1 MRRWT
6 GLLLLL
12 PLLAGCRDD
21 HVRVAFR
28 PTVGDVYRYEVTVRS
43 RSEVRLPGERP
54 RVRDEKVVLQ
64 SQHTVLTAGRGG
76 VRVQVVL
83 SDANGGVRTF
93 VVRFD
98 RAAQLES
105 VESDDPVSV
114 VGGETGTSGAAGTS
128 GAGVFGIS
136 EIFPAA
142 AGAPPERPLAPGERW
157 RIDQLVAVPGS
168 IGRAELTGQGRLD
181 ELGYIGDAAVAR
193 LATTIRLQLTSA
205 QETADGE
212 RVILDGVQT
221 TKQRAAHDLADG
233 AVRSADSTT
242 EGTYA
247 LEIDPPGGQ
256 LREPV
261 RGTLTVRVRS
271 TTKRL
276 R

>member
-1 MRRWT
+1 VRRWT
-6 GLLLLL
+6 GLLLVL
-12 PLLAGCRDD
+12 PLLVGCRDD

-28 PTVGDVYRYEVTVRS
+28 PKVGDVFRYEVTVRS

-54 RVRDEKVVLQ
+54 AVRDEKVVLQ
-64 SQHTVLTAGRGG
+64 SQHTVLTAGRNG

-83 SDANGGVRTF
+83 ADASGSVRTF

-105 VESDDPVSV
+105 VESDDRVSV
-114 VGGETGTSGAAGTS
+114 AQGEGASGPSSS

-142 AGAPPERPLAPGERW
+142 AGAPPERRLGPGERW
-157 RIDQLVAVPGS
+157 RVDDLISVPGS
-168 IGRAELTGQGRLD
+168 VGRAELTGEGRLE
-181 ELGYIGDAAVAR
+181 ELGYVGDAAVAR
-193 LATTIRLQLTSA
+193 LATTIRLDLTSA
-205 QETADGE
+205 QRTADGE

-233 AVRSADSTT
+233 AVRSAESTT
-242 EGTYA
+242 SGTFA
-247 LEIDPPGGQ
+247 LEIDPPVNRLGD
-256 LREPV
+256 PV
-261 RGTLTVRVRS
+261 HGTLTVRVRS

>member
-1 MRRWT
+1 M
-6 GLLLLL
+6 LLVL
-12 PLLAGCRDD
+12 PVLTGCRDD
-21 HVRVAFR
+21 TVPVTFR
-28 PTVGDVYRYEVTVRS
+28 PRVGSVYRYEITVHS
-43 RSEVRLPGERP
+43 RTEVRLPGEKPQVRSDEIRLQSEQTVLNAGP
-54 RVRDEKVVLQ
+54 NGVRVKVVL
-64 SQHTVLTAGRGG
+64 G
-76 VRVQVVL
+76 
-83 SDANGGVRTF
+83 DAKGGVRTF

-114 VGGETGTSGAAGTS
+114 AGGETGTSGAAGSS

-157 RIDQLVAVPGS
+157 RVDQLVSVPGS

-181 ELGYIGDAAVAR
+181 ELGYIGEAAVAR

-212 RVILDGVQT
+212 RVILDGEQT
-221 TKQRAAHDLADG
+221 TDQRAAQDLRDG
-233 AVRSADSTT
+233 AVRSAESTT
-242 EGTYA
+242 HGTFA
-247 LEIDPPGGQ
+247 LEIDPPLGE
-256 LREPV
+256 LREPIH
-261 RGTLTVRVRS
+261 GTLTVQVRS

-276 R
+276 D